1 MLFRIILN
9 NEMSL
14 TILHANSNVLMSF
27 GLKSLLSRGG
37 GVESVKNVT
46 HETQL
51 FQALEESTYDV
62 VIVDPNSKGHF
73 SSETVLKLREKSK
86 SQKMLIISSTANTA
100 EVLNVLEKG
109 VEGYLTRE
117 CDEDEIIHAIFAI
130 AKGEKFYCNKVMDII
145 LNKQYSP
152 DEDNCEPTALT
163 QRESEITALIAK
175 GMTNKGIAEQLHL
188 SPHTVHT
195 HRKNILR
202 KLGINSVS
210 ELTLYAIN
218 VGLVAMDS

>member
-1 MLFRIILN
+1 MNL
-9 NEMSL
+9 S
-14 TILHANSNVLMSF
+14 ILHANSNILMSF
-27 GLKSLLSRGG
+27 GLKALLSRGG
-37 GVESVKNVT
+37 GVEFVKNVT

-51 FQALEESTYDV
+51 FQELDENDFDV
-62 VIVDPNSKGHF
+62 IVVDPNSKGHF
-73 SSETVLKLREKSK
+73 STETILKLREKSK
-86 SQKMLIISSTANTA
+86 NQKLLVISSTANTSD
-100 EVLNVLEKG
+100 VLRVLEKG

-145 LNKQYSP
+145 LNKQYNP
-152 DEDNCEPTALT
+152 EDNNCEPTTLT
-163 QRESEITALIAK
+163 QRETEITALIAK
-175 GMTNKGIAEQLHL
+175 GMTNKSIAEQLHL

-218 VGLVAMDS
+218 IGLIESDSFRID

>member
-1 MLFRIILN
+1 M
-9 NEMSL
+9 
-14 TILHANSNVLMSF
+14 
-27 GLKSLLSRGG
+27 RGG
-37 GVESVKNVT
+37 GVKTVTNVS

-51 FQALEESTYDV
+51 FQEIENQEYDV
-62 VIVDPNSKGHF
+62 IVVDPNSKDHF
-73 SSETVLKLREKSK
+73 STDTIIKLRERSK
-86 SQKMLIISSTANTA
+86 TQKLLIISSTTNTFD
-100 EVLNVLEKG
+100 VLKVLEKG

-117 CDEDEIIHAIFAI
+117 CDEDEIVHAIFSI

-145 LNKQYSP
+145 LNKQISP

-163 QRESEITALIAK
+163 QRETEITALIAK
-175 GMTNKGIAEQLHL
+175 GMTNKAVAEQLHL

-218 VGLVAMDS
+218 VGLIAAEGYRVE